1 MDPILIVELL
11 VVGIGAGTLGALF
24 GIGGGIIFVPV
35 LTVLFGL
42 TASEA
47 VAVSLIGIIAASTG
61 AASQYVGSGLS
72 NVRLGLLLETTTTI
86 GAMAGAVAA
95 AYVEN
100 WILLVIFA
108 IVMVYSGISMIV
120 VKERGTEQ
128 IEGDDKNTFSYND
141 PKSGEE
147 KRYRVGNLASG
158 AAVCTA
164 AGAMSSMTGVG
175 GGTIKVPLMNLH
187 MHVPIKVASATSN
200 YMIGITAFSG
210 AVIYFLHGDLLLDYA
225 AAIAIGAF
233 IGSLIGARISKYLN
247 ASAMKK
253 YFSVLLFI
261 MSFIV
266 LLNAGGYL

>member
-1 MDPILIVELL
+1 MDPILIIGLL
-11 VVGIGAGTLGALF
+11 VIGIGAGTLGALF

-35 LTVLFGL
+35 LTVLYGL

-61 AASQYVGSGLS
+61 AASQYVGTGMS

-86 GAMAGAVAA
+86 GAMIGAVAA

-100 WILLVIFA
+100 WLLLLIFA
-108 IVMVYSGISMIV
+108 VVLLYSGISMIAV
-120 VKERGTEQ
+120 PERPADQST
-128 IEGDDKNTFSYND
+128 GDDICTFRYND
-141 PKSGEE
+141 PRDGKE
-147 KRYRVGNLASG
+147 KRYRIGNLISG
-158 AAVCTA
+158 TAVCTA

-210 AVIYFLHGDLLLDYA
+210 AIIYFMHGDILLDYA

-233 IGSLIGARISKYLN
+233 VGSIVGARISKYMN
-247 ASAMKK
+247 ASAVKK
-253 YFSVLLFI
+253 YFSILLFI
-261 MSFIV
+261 MSAVIM
-266 LLNAGGYL
+266 LEAGGYI